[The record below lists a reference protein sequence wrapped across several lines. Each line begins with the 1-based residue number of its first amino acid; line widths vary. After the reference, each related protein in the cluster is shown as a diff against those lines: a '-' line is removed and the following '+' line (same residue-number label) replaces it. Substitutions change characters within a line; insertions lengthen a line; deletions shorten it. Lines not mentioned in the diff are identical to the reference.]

1 MSTDDIDVLYD
12 VLCDTATALTAR
24 YVESARAAKT
34 PEEEE
39 HWGTKILDL
48 RDERHSVDHNDREAI
63 REHTRRWASELEEL
77 ER

>member
-39 HWGTKILDL
+39 H
-48 RDERHSVDHNDREAI
+48 
-63 REHTRRWASELEEL
+63 
-77 ER
+77 